1 MEEWFA
7 DPKGPAEGV
16 REEGRPDKTERPT
29 PLGFGRTEKG
39 DLSSQMASKDWTA
52 VFDMNIKPMT
62 N

>member
-16 REEGRPDKTERPT
+16 REEGRPDKTERPI

-39 DLSSQMASKDWTA
+39 DLLSQMASKD
-52 VFDMNIKPMT
+52 
-62 N
+62 